1 LQPEKLLLH
10 LLPWPPTAALKK
22 LISTAQLCR
31 SLLQGMKHRSQSS
44 ASPELIEPT
53 INPIVLHKD

>member
-22 LISTAQLCR
+22 LVSTAHMCR
-31 SLLQGMKHRSQSS
+31 LRPQG
-44 ASPELIEPT
+44 T
-53 INPIVLHKD
+53 